1 MVEVTIRFGA
11 DSDEHAMAGDAL
23 WRAMYAHGSI
33 KTGPFGKRGAQYLAT
48 TTTRAGALAIAKF
61 IEATCAVEK
70 PLSARLFAGHAAAA
84 EVKYWARRFVDEL
97 RGKSSIDG
105 DALNAQIDMAV
116 GELRHRLGIAKGS
129 ER

>member
-1 MVEVTIRFGA
+1 MKKLSCMNCDTEVDPDKAQIFAGVFCCPECFLCATRL
-11 DSDEHAMAGDAL
+11 DERMARELDAL
-23 WRAMYAHGSI
+23 KLMGREAIRISLANGKLH
-33 KTGPFGKRGAQYLAT
+33 FGEQK
-48 TTTRAGALAIAKF
+48 
-61 IEATCAVEK
+61 
-70 PLSARLFAGHAAAA
+70 
-84 EVKYWARRFVDEL
+84 VDEL

>member
-1 MVEVTIRFGA
+1 M
-11 DSDEHAMAGDAL
+11 
-23 WRAMYAHGSI
+23 
-33 KTGPFGKRGAQYLAT
+33 KTD
-48 TTTRAGALAIAKF
+48 
-61 IEATCAVEK
+61 
-70 PLSARLFAGHAAAA
+70 
-84 EVKYWARRFVDEL
+84 EVKYWARRLVDEL